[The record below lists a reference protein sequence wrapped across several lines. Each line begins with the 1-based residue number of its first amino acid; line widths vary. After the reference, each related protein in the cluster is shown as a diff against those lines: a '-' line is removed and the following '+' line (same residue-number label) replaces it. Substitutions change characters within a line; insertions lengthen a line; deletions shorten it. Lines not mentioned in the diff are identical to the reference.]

1 MNKRAFLFGAAALGL
16 SGCSVF
22 RRTPA
27 VPVSQEGFIV
37 RETPVAQNNMTAF
50 LPEGDTIYMSGSI
63 NEDTATGFA
72 AVRDANPKA
81 NRLVILQADGPS
93 GSPAAIGFGRAV
105 RAAGFRTHLRND
117 SVISGGAVDAF
128 LGGTQRTIEEGAVI
142 SAVRGSDVEAH
153 KSFDGHGWRRW
164 VCAFCRRI

>member
-1 MNKRAFLFGAAALGL
+1 
-16 SGCSVF
+16 
-22 RRTPA
+22 
-27 VPVSQEGFIV
+27 
-37 RETPVAQNNMTAF
+37 MTAF

-63 NEDTATGFA
+63 NEDTATGFE

-93 GSPAAIGFGRAV
+93 GSPVAIEFGRAV

-128 LGGTQRTIEEGAVI
+128 LGGTQRTIEDGAVI
-142 SAVRGSDVEAH
+142 GAVRSSDVEAH
-153 KSFDGHGWRRW
+153 KSFTTDMVGGDGYARFADEFGGRRRPRAMTIAEIGAMGI
-164 VCAFCRRI
+164 VSANVGNVLEEN